1 MTSEQCLLVCPPG
14 PRSSSMFSTTAP
26 AENIAALRLCAP
38 GGFDDCATQ
47 LRSLA
52 SRHEWRVAFRVTVSR
67 RCPQGFR
74 TAGPPFFVSELAP
87 ASQCGFLKL
96 PAGWVGDT
104 HPSPIRMW
112 VFFLSGEMEFEAS
125 DGEKR
130 KCVPGT
136 ALLLEDTTGDGHKS
150 RVVGDAN
157 ALLAVVRL

>member
-1 MTSEQCLLVCPPG
+1 
-14 PRSSSMFSTTAP
+14 
-26 AENIAALRLCAP
+26 
-38 GGFDDCATQ
+38 
-47 LRSLA
+47 LRSDTNGT
-52 SRHEWRVAFRVTVSR
+52 SRFEPLSIDVVRKDFA
-67 RCPQGFR
+67 
-74 TAGPPFFVSELAP
+74 PPATPFYVSELAP

-104 HPSPIRMW
+104 HPSPVRMW

-130 KCVPGT
+130 KCLPGT

-150 RVVGDAN
+150 RVVGADD

>member
-1 MTSEQCLLVCPPG
+1 MPLAGFARRGIL
-14 PRSSSMFSTTAP
+14 MTAP
-26 AENIAALRLCAP
+26 LSFVRLRP
-38 GGFDDCATQ
+38 DTNG
-47 LRSLA
+47 A
-52 SRHEWRVAFRVTVSR
+52 SRFEPLSIDVVRKDFA
-67 RCPQGFR
+67 
-74 TAGPPFFVSELAP
+74 PPATPFYVSELAP

-104 HPSPIRMW
+104 HPSPVRMW

-125 DGEKR
+125 NGEKR

-150 RVVGDAN
+150 RVVGDAD

>member
-1 MTSEQCLLVCPPG
+1 M
-14 PRSSSMFSTTAP
+14 TAP
-26 AENIAALRLCAP
+26 LSFVRLRPDTNGASHFESLSVDVVRKDFAPPAA
-38 GGFDDCATQ
+38 
-47 LRSLA
+47 
-52 SRHEWRVAFRVTVSR
+52 
-67 RCPQGFR
+67 
-74 TAGPPFFVSELAP
+74 PFFVSEVAP

-104 HPSPIRMW
+104 HPSSIRMW

-150 RVVGDAN
+150 RVVGDAD
-157 ALLAVVRL
+157 ALLAVVASSCN